1 MLKIISLFKKTALV
15 ALVTILMLAALPLTN
30 AYASRLDDLAA
41 PPVTTPQ
48 LSGERLERVWASLQR
63 VFKRQGQVLDRADQM
78 TERFQ
83 NLIDRMNEN
92 GKDTTALQ
100 AALDAFEE
108 ALKKVHPVYESARG
122 ILNSHQGLDADGK
135 VTDREKAIETIQEL
149 RDKMQKVRG
158 IIGEPG
164 KALRESIQ
172 AFREGNKTTK

>member
-1 MLKIISLFKKTALV
+1 
-15 ALVTILMLAALPLTN
+15 
-30 AYASRLDDLAA
+30 
-41 PPVTTPQ
+41 
-48 LSGERLERVWASLQR
+48 
-63 VFKRQGQVLDRADQM
+63 
-78 TERFQ
+78 
-83 NLIDRMNEN
+83 MNEN